1 MENFPSIITV
11 RRQTSNQRL
20 MSLPKEYLMKL
31 KYNFLYLITI
41 TTSIIILLNTQA
53 TTATPATLAN
63 KSFNLLCSEWPPFEY
78 AGNNGKPTGYSVE
91 ILQAI
96 LKELKIEDNIKI
108 YPWKRAYMVAQSK
121 KNTLIFTMARTKKR
135 EKQFKW
141 IGPIAPRDIYLWKL
155 KGRIDIKANNWED
168 IKKYIIGT
176 VNGEAGEKQLLD
188 MGFKKDENISSVT
201 TQLQNYHMLYSQRI
215 DFLYGLEFSTIFG
228 LKKAG
233 LNPDMV
239 EKSLLLSG
247 GLEYYFAF
255 NPNTSGL
262 IVEQFK
268 KALQKVKDNGTF
280 DKIVNKYR
288 EGSE

>member
-1 MENFPSIITV
+1 
-11 RRQTSNQRL
+11 
-20 MSLPKEYLMKL
+20 MSLPKEYFMKL
-31 KYNFLYLITI
+31 KYYYPYLLTI
-41 TTSIIILLNTQA
+41 TTFIILLLNTQTKA
-53 TTATPATLAN
+53 ATPATLEN
-63 KSFNLLCSEWPPFEY
+63 ESFKLLCSEWPPFEY
-78 AGNNGKPTGYSVE
+78 ADSNGKPTGYSVE

-108 YPWKRAYMVAQSK
+108 YPWKRAYTVAQSK
-121 KNTLIFTMARTKKR
+121 KNTLIFTMARTKER

-141 IGPIAPRDIYLWKL
+141 VGPIASRDIYLWKL
-155 KGRIDIKANNWED
+155 KGRTDIKANNWED

-176 VNGEAGEKQLLD
+176 VNGEAGEKELLD
-188 MGFKKDENISSVT
+188 MGFNKDENISSVT
-201 TQLQNYHMLYSQRI
+201 KQLQNYHMLYSQRI

-255 NPNTSGL
+255 NPNTSDL

-280 DKIVNKYR
+280 DKIANKYR
-288 EGSE
+288 